1 VAKKKKSDGKAPKG
15 SPGSKS
21 AWKLMDRGSTIA
33 AGLLAR
39 EVSALTW
46 RAATGKKPPT
56 SDRHPD
62 TEVKEAVA
70 WAVVGGALAELV
82 RLLVRRSTATY
93 YVKSTGHLPPGMKP
107 LNTAGD
113 ADGPTLG
120 ESAQAVKK
128 AGRKIS
134 RRSRGR

>member
-1 VAKKKKSDGKAPKG
+1 MAKKKADGKTEKVKG
-15 SPGSKS
+15 SPGSKG

-46 RAATGKKPPT
+46 RVATGKKPPT

-82 RLLVRRSTATY
+82 RVLVRRSTATY

-107 LNTAGD
+107 LKTSE
-113 ADGPTLG
+113 PTLG
-120 ESAQAVKK
+120 ESAQTVKK
-128 AGRKIS
+128 AGRKLS